1 MKKKKSKNIKRNYFE
16 GGGDIDVSALQ
27 DMEDNAQDVQGIEQP
42 SWMQNAQRATEN
54 TAQII
59 NQLFVPREKT
69 LSDLHRQVING
80 YNLGGAMQIAATAS
94 KQVSQA
100 IGMSTDIKDKR
111 KEVENDIVDNTMQPT
126 TSSSTD
132 ELLNQWSAWNPMKH
146 VGWRDLTNK
155 GSVGSYFADA
165 LTMGGEGAM
174 AGSSLGGIGAG
185 IGAAAGATVGI
196 LGNLFAGITARKTAK
211 KLNNKIDASNLSVQR
226 NFANQATT
234 LDDAN
239 VSDQL
244 SNWSGWGTG
253 ISSAAFGGPLHTF
266 AGGGFLST
274 NGADFDNGYTIVKNG
289 GTHEENPNEGVQM
302 GIDSQGIKNL
312 VEKDEFIMNDY
323 VFSNRLNVPKEVRK
337 KYKISPNKPITFAK
351 FMTKASK
358 EAEERPNDPISKRGL
373 DATYQELMA
382 EQEKIRALKQ
392 LKEQAKQQA
401 GLAALMQQQGMVDNP
416 MMGMQE
422 DSIGE
427 APMEGEEEYPEEG
440 MFAKGGK
447 MGRLYAYGDSLN
459 LSNPLEFEEAYGY
472 ASTPNIST
480 EEPKDTT
487 EIVEAPKDT
496 ENLATPNSTPLN
508 LTEIAL
514 PIAPAS
520 YSKSIYSP
528 WKSERTGKEY
538 SGKKDYATYKED
550 LKKTLKKDEDFNEVL
565 LKDFNAKDKLG
576 AGLWDQDYEDKLFLY
591 NNIQKPLNEAT
602 QRANDRIDREMK
614 AYTPTYARPQNK
626 DNALARNL
634 TRYAGVAQRFG
645 QAITDAL
652 GLTNHPDYTLGR
664 RIRQANNQIGNIS
677 TSSAGQLLDYRP
689 TDMWA
694 GINNLNAQFA
704 AQRAAIRNA
713 GNRVGSTGNLLASAY
728 NQNNAL
734 GNYLAGLEDNNWR
747 RLTAAA
753 QHNTGIKQ
761 ADRNAFLQAAQFN
774 AEQGNRRAANMI
786 AAAQADDNEQTN
798 YTAAR
803 AANRDA
809 LVSDISSIGREQ
821 LDRDMIAALA
831 QSGLMGTLNQQL
843 LDAYFRNYGANLK
856 AAEGGKLKRKN
867 KKKGLTYYG

>member
-16 GGGDIDVSALQ
+16 GGGNIDISALQ
-27 DMEDNAQDVQGIEQP
+27 NMGGIGQP

-59 NQLFVPREKT
+59 NQLFVPREKS
-69 LSDLHRQVING
+69 LNDLHRQVVRRYDDGGEKGGANK
-80 YNLGGAMQIAATAS
+80 LAGAMQIAATAS
-94 KQVSQA
+94 KQVAQA
-100 IGMSTDIKDKR
+100 IGMSTAIKDKG

-146 VGWRDLTNK
+146 VGWKDLTDK
-155 GSVGSYFADA
+155 GGVGSYFADA

-174 AGSSLGGIGAG
+174 AGSSMGGIGA
-185 IGAAAGATVGI
+185 IAGAAGGI
-196 LGNLFAGITARKTAK
+196 ASGVLGNLFAGITARKTAK

-253 ISSAAFGGPLHTF
+253 IASAAFGGPLHTF

-323 VFSNRLNVPKEVRK
+323 VFSNRLKVPKEVRK

-392 LKEQAKQQA
+392 LKEQA
-401 GLAALMQQQGMVDNP
+401 GLAALMQQNP
-416 MMGMQE
+416 MIGMQ
-422 DSIGE
+422 GN
-427 APMEGEEEYPEEG
+427 PMEGEEEYPEEG

-447 MGRLYAYGDSLN
+447 MGRLYGDGDSLKK
-459 LSNPLEFEEAYGY
+459 LSDPLEFEKVYGY
-472 ASTPNIST
+472 ASTPNI
-480 EEPKDTT
+480 PANT
-487 EIVEAPKDT
+487 EIVEAPKDAGDLDAPNT
-496 ENLATPNSTPLN
+496 NADNLIDNTKPIGYLRGYPTDLTPPNTDALN
-508 LTEIAL
+508 LVGGPGKI
-514 PIAPAS
+514 
-520 YSKSIYSP
+520 SP
-528 WKSERTGKEY
+528 LDKER
-538 SGKKDYATYKED
+538 
-550 LKKTLKKDEDFNEVL
+550 
-565 LKDFNAKDKLG
+565 
-576 AGLWDQDYEDKLFLY
+576 
-591 NNIQKPLNEAT
+591 
-602 QRANDRIDREMK
+602 
-614 AYTPTYARPQNK
+614 
-626 DNALARNL
+626 L
-634 TRYAGVAQRFG
+634 TRSMSDTSKKLKTEEKQRQALDDLRNRNFLRFAGVAQRFG

-689 TDMWA
+689 IDMWA

-753 QHNTGIKQ
+753 QHNTDIKQ

-798 YTAAR
+798 YFATR

-809 LVSDISSIGREQ
+809 LVSDLSSIGREQ
-821 LDRDMIAALA
+821 LDRDMVAALA
-831 QSGLMGTLNQQL
+831 QSGLMGTLNQQV
-843 LDAYFRNYGANLK
+843 LDAYFRNYGARLS
-856 AAEGGKLKRKN
+856 AEGGKLKRKN